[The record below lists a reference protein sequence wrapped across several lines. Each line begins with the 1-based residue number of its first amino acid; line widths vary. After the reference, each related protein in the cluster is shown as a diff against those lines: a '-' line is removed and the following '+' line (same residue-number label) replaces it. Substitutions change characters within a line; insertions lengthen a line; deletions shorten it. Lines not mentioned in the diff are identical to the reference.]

1 MRNPPPTT
9 GRKVVGVFINAFG
22 LVAAVAGFYF
32 AALAIGSIAHIV
44 TMARSRT
51 TAGLAAPAIA
61 VVGMFD
67 IMFVFV
73 FGFVA
78 VICLSI
84 GAWILEPLDRWRSW
98 RRRRAQATPPA
109 SSDH

>member
-1 MRNPPPTT
+1 MRTPPPTT

-32 AALAIGSIAHIV
+32 LALAIGSIAHIV

-51 TAGLAAPAIA
+51 TAGLASPAIA

-67 IMFVFV
+67 ILFV
-73 FGFVA
+73 FVA

-98 RRRRAQATPPA
+98 RRRRAQGTPPA